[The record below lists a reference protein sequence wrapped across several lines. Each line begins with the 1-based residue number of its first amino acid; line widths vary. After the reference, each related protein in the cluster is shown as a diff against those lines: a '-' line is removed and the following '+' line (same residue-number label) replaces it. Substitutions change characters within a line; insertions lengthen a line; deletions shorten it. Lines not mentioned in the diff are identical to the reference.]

1 MKIIGITGPTGSGK
15 SSLCTI
21 FKSNNI
27 PYIDADAVYHSLLVP
42 PSACLDDIKKA
53 FGCGVMD
60 KDGALDRKALGAIVF
75 NDKEKLNTLNN
86 TVLGHVIG
94 KIREMVSDYE
104 KNGFDIVAVD
114 APTLIESG
122 FNTECNC
129 VISVLAPTEERLKRI
144 EKRDSLTKEQALQ
157 RLNAQKSDDFYVD
170 HSDFVI
176 INDEGFEKTEKEL
189 LKILN
194 GIRS

>member
-1 MKIIGITGPTGSGK
+1 MTIKYPIIVEGKYDKIKLDSIVSAKVITTEGFGI
-15 SSLCTI
+15 
-21 FKSNNI
+21 
-27 PYIDADAVYHSLLVP
+27 
-42 PSACLDDIKKA
+42 
-53 FGCGVMD
+53 
-60 KDGALDRKALGAIVF
+60 F

-176 INDEGFEKTEKEL
+176 INDKGFEKTKKEL